1 MPRLNRI
8 PSMAQIK
15 LNKASLSL
23 EQKNLKNY
31 QRFLPS
37 LELKRKKLLSERG
50 RVDTQVNELRQKKE
64 SLEHSIQNDLPMVA
78 STMNILSKLIEIKEI
93 AIAEENIVGIKL
105 PVLRTII
112 FYPIDYAYFN
122 TPQWFERLITVLTEK
137 IELQLRLQ
145 IAMERQRRLAKSIQT
160 VTQRKNLFEKI
171 LIPKALNNIRLI
183 QIFLADNERAAVVR
197 SKIAKKK
204 RILR

>member
-64 SLEHSIQNDLPMVA
+64 ALEHSIQNDLPMVA

-112 FYPIDYAYFN
+112 FYPIDYVYFN

-145 IAMERQRRLAKSIQT
+145 IAIERQRRLAKSIQT